1 MQVNKDMKIT
11 ISLCFLFL
19 SLIALATITNE
30 LHIAERQAAINSCKI
45 TPYQCLAPAAGFA
58 SLH

>member
-1 MQVNKDMKIT
+1 MKIT

-30 LHIAERQAAINSCKI
+30 LHIAERQAALSSCKAA
-45 TPYQCLAPAAGFA
+45 PYQCLAPAAGFA